1 MYYFTFMLWQLR
13 NAAFSEVPDGPLIS
27 NADIFYLLLNDFV
40 LQVVSERQVFLV
52 LDESHSQARRT
63 LTTHY

>member
-13 NAAFSEVPDGPLIS
+13 NAAFSEVLDGPLIS